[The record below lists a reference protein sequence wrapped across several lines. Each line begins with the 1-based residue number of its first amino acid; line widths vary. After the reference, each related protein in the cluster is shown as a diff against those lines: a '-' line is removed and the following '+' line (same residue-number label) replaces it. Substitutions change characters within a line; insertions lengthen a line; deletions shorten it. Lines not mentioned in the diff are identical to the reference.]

1 MEQNT
6 ILNNIRLSYSP
17 GAYGKFIRLILH
29 EGYNNEYVKVKNN
42 PEEIVFPANDE
53 IGYRAFYNE
62 SVNKELPPILV
73 LKSSPS
79 RETLLMERNVF

>member
-62 SVNKELPPILV
+62 SVDKELPEEWFRHHLWSSGFP
-73 LKSSPS
+73 LK
-79 RETLLMERNVF
+79 